1 MPNEQPD
8 QLSIVDWGPRRR
20 LAVPAMT
27 RVLALLVAFMPTVM
41 LTLAEDQSRQ
51 NKSEGSASFG
61 VEPPIL
67 KQNLST
73 DRSAPDAP
81 GDAIARLKVMECEAE
96 LASARLAEAKG
107 KVAALESGVA
117 SGESAKDQ
125 LAITKAALKQLSE
138 AAEAATAKRERAEL
152 EAAEANLHRQQQLLK
167 LGVAGKSD
175 VDRAEEK
182 LASSR
187 RRSINDDRIGEVEHA
202 HATFA
207 LKKRRQAAALQS
219 DQRLVRRPGDHHAT
233 LTVPSRPHLRHA

>member
-1 MPNEQPD
+1 
-8 QLSIVDWGPRRR
+8 
-20 LAVPAMT
+20 MT
-27 RVLALLVAFMPTVM
+27 RVLALLVALIPTVM

-51 NKSEGSASFG
+51 NKSEGSDSFG

-81 GDAIARLKVMECEAE
+81 GDAVARLEKKLEEAKGDAKGVERLCKNGVLSKVEMEQRLLKVMECEAE

-107 KVAALESGVA
+107 KVAELESGVA

-125 LAITKAALKQLSE
+125 LASTKAALKQLSE
-138 AAEAATAKRERAEL
+138 ATEAAKAKRERAEL
-152 EAAEANLHRQQQLLK
+152 EIAEANVRRQQQLLK

-182 LASSR
+182 LA
-187 RRSINDDRIGEVEHA
+187 E
-202 HATFA
+202 
-207 LKKRRQAAALQS
+207 LKAQK
-219 DQRLVRRPGDHHAT
+219 H
-233 LTVPSRPHLRHA
+233 

>member
-1 MPNEQPD
+1 MPHEQPD
-8 QLSIVDWGPRRR
+8 QLSIDDSGPRVR

-27 RVLALLVAFMPTVM
+27 RVLALLVALIPTVM

-51 NKSEGSASFG
+51 NKSEGSDSFD

-81 GDAIARLKVMECEAE
+81 GDAVARLEKKLEEAKGDAKGVERLCKNGVLSKVEMEQRLLKVMECEAE

-107 KVAALESGVA
+107 KVAELESGVA

-125 LAITKAALKQLSE
+125 LASAKAALKQLSE
-138 AAEAATAKRERAEL
+138 ATEAAKAKRERAEL
-152 EAAEANLHRQQQLLK
+152 EIAEANIRRQQQLLK

-182 LASSR
+182 LA
-187 RRSINDDRIGEVEHA
+187 E
-202 HATFA
+202 
-207 LKKRRQAAALQS
+207 LKAQKN
-219 DQRLVRRPGDHHAT
+219 
-233 LTVPSRPHLRHA
+233 